1 MNEPESPAQPERI
14 RLRYAGKCATC
25 GAILAVNSYAFYV
38 RGTKKAY
45 CDDHPPAVNAPEN
58 PPAAAAGESLV
69 AAGRTDGGP
78 PPVDDPDL
86 PSAIKVRYPGSCSA
100 CMRPLP
106 RGADAFYI
114 RAAKAMVCVECTRLE
129 VALGLELNA
138 PGAGATKMAE
148 AAHRRHAEQLLAAYP
163 MLGERLLENAKPT
176 AEERAWA
183 RGADGERVVGKALDD
198 FVREGRI
205 EVLHDR
211 LIPGTHSNIDHIV
224 IGPRR
229 LTVIDAKHYR
239 GKAIRTRKVGEDRVL
254 YVDGEDASHLV
265 DGVRSQRAKLRAALG
280 PEYDDVTEGI
290 LAFVGADHGLIGTF
304 ACRGIPCLPVK
315 DAAARAVFSGWVP
328 GNPRLKFEAGQ
339 RVALR
344 DRIATAFPAYR

>member
-1 MNEPESPAQPERI
+1 VS
-14 RLRYAGKCATC
+14 
-25 GAILAVNSYAFYV
+25 SYAFYV
-38 RGTKKAY
+38 RETKKAY
-45 CDDHPPAVNAPEN
+45 CDDHQPMATPPEKS
-58 PPAAAAGESLV
+58 PAADQ
-69 AAGRTDGGP
+69 GRSIVEARRDHEGP

-106 RGADAFYI
+106 RGVDAFYI
-114 RAAKAMVCVECTRLE
+114 RSAKAMVCVECTRLE

-198 FVREGRI
+198 LVREGRI

-239 GKAIRTRKVGEDRVL
+239 GKAIRTKKVGEDRVL
-254 YVDGEDASHLV
+254 FVDAEDASHLV

-280 PEYDDVTEGI
+280 PDYDDVTEGI

-315 DAAARAVFSGWVP
+315 EAVARAAFSGWVP
-328 GNPRLKFEAGQ
+328 GNPRLKFDADQ
-339 RVALR
+339 RVDLR
-344 DRIATAFPAYR
+344 DRIAKSFPAYR